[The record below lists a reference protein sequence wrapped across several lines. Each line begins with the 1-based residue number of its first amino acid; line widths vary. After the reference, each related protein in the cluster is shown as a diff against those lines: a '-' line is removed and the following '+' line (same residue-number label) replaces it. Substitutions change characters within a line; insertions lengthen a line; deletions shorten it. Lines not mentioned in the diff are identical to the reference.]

1 MKESD
6 SFKKQGAICPRGP
19 FRKLTHLR
27 TKGWMVAVHNDYRQG
42 GQTMTFWLFTHA
54 TGYFVKGEG
63 KTDDLALASCVKS
76 ARLFEVIEGIK

>member
-1 MKESD
+1 
-6 SFKKQGAICPRGP
+6 
-19 FRKLTHLR
+19 
-27 TKGWMVAVHNDYRQG
+27 MVAVHNDYRQG